1 MTIEEYIL
9 SQSPEVQPLLR
20 QVWICIR
27 EAIPDAAERISWSM
41 PTFKKGRNIIH
52 FAAAKNHIG
61 IYPGPEVVL
70 AFEESLHDYKTSKG
84 TIQIPLDKEI
94 PKELIAEIAKYS
106 YRLATE
112 KH

>member
-1 MTIEEYIL
+1 MHQGSYSRCGRTY
-9 SQSPEVQPLLR
+9 LLVDAHIQERAQHHPFCSR
-20 QVWICIR
+20 Q
-27 EAIPDAAERISWSM
+27 E
-41 PTFKKGRNIIH
+41 
-52 FAAAKNHIG
+52 
-61 IYPGPEVVL
+61 EVVL

-94 PKELIAEIAKYS
+94 PKDLIAEIAKYS